1 MRTRTAFLLPAV
13 MAMAALL
20 AACEQKPT
28 PVATSLPA
36 RIASVDAGAAKGE
49 DDPASAR
56 ARKALAATAQACKAS
71 ELQVAEMI
79 AKVRKVLVGEGK
91 TVVMTELLE
100 ATPGLVADAT
110 VDADTCQKLYAAY
123 TVTRQG
129 GQNHAVA
136 LAAVKIRK

>member
-36 RIASVDAGAAKGE
+36 RIASIDAGAARGE

-123 TVTRQG
+123 TFARQG
-129 GQNHAVA
+129 GQTHDVA
-136 LAAVKIRK
+136 LAALKIRK

>member
-1 MRTRTAFLLPAV
+1 MRTKTAFLLPAV
-13 MAMAALL
+13 LTIAALL
-20 AACEQKPT
+20 AACEQKPE
-28 PVATSLPA
+28 PVATSLSA
-36 RIASVDAGAAKGE
+36 RIASVDAGAARGE

-56 ARKALAATAQACKAS
+56 ARKALAATAQACRAS

-100 ATPGLVADAT
+100 ATPALLADAA

-123 TVTRQG
+123 TVARQG
-129 GQNHAVA
+129 GQNHEVA

>member
-1 MRTRTAFLLPAV
+1 MRTRTAFFPPAIL
-13 MAMAALL
+13 AIAALL

-36 RIASVDAGAAKGE
+36 RIASIDAGAARGE

-56 ARKALAATAQACKAS
+56 ARKALAATAQACKAT

-100 ATPGLVADAT
+100 DTPALMSDAS
-110 VDADTCQKLYAAY
+110 VDADTCQKLYTAY
-123 TVTRQG
+123 TVARQG
-129 GQNHAVA
+129 GQNHAAA

>member
-1 MRTRTAFLLPAV
+1 MKTRTVLLLPAV
-13 MAMAALL
+13 LAVAALL

-36 RIASVDAGAAKGE
+36 RIASVDAGAARGE
-49 DDPASAR
+49 DDPASVR

-100 ATPGLVADAT
+100 ATPALIADAT
-110 VDADTCQKLYAAY
+110 VEADTCQKLYTAY
-123 TVTRQG
+123 TVARQG
-129 GQNHAVA
+129 GQNHEVA

>member
-1 MRTRTAFLLPAV
+1 MRTSTAFLLPVVLAIT
-13 MAMAALL
+13 ALL

-36 RIASVDAGAAKGE
+36 RIASVDAGAAMGE

-56 ARKALAATAQACKAS
+56 ARTALAATAQACKAS

-100 ATPGLVADAT
+100 ATPGLMAEAA
-110 VDADTCQKLYAAY
+110 VDADACQKLYTAY
-123 TVTRQG
+123 TVARQG
-129 GQNHAVA
+129 GQNHTVA